1 MNRDGFTSP
10 AMVRAL
16 LEVTTATAGP
26 PRRVRRQHLSR
37 SWLLLL
43 PLLALAALV
52 FLGGAL

>member
-16 LEVTTATAGP
+16 LESTTATAGP
-26 PRRVRRQHLSR
+26 PRRLRPQRASR
-37 SWLLLL
+37 GWLLLF

-52 FLGGAL
+52 FLGGVL